1 MLGSS
6 ARAASLCAKSIA
18 AQMRTLSGSRARC
31 AHDLSPRRSVHE
43 LRVTVL
49 AELLRD
55 VEDACQCPSSAWSS
69 VPTDAKTASET
80 GARADRA
87 SFASPSSIVAGTSM
101 GAFYSSRRAGKSRL
115 DASLV
120 AIDVALEV
128 SLLDPESHAKLK
140 LSLEA
145 SLRWERRLVVCARAR
160 AVVLRLVRDP
170 VDVVLSTFD
179 CHARPPAPEAW
190 RGDLFA
196 DE

>member
-1 MLGSS
+1 M
-6 ARAASLCAKSIA
+6 
-18 AQMRTLSGSRARC
+18 
-31 AHDLSPRRSVHE
+31 
-43 LRVTVL
+43 L

-55 VEDACQCPSSAWSS
+55 VEDACPSSAWSS

-80 GARADRA
+80 GARAERA

-128 SLLDPESHAKLK
+128 SLVDEESHAKFK
-140 LSLEA
+140 SSLEA
-145 SLRWERRLVVCARAR
+145 SLRWEQRLVVCARAC
-160 AVVLRLVRDP
+160 AVVLVRDS